1 MTRLF
6 AILLLL
12 VSPLIGQPSFG
23 EAALFNTGWK
33 FQKGDSVEWSRPDL
47 DDSGWR
53 KLDLPHDWSVEGP
66 HEKSLASATGYLPGG
81 IAWYRKS
88 FEAPDLTKGRRFH
101 IHFEGIYRNGE
112 VFLNGEPLGMRP
124 NGYLP
129 VTHDLTSRLKPGRN
143 TLAVRVDHSE
153 SADSRWYT
161 GSGIYRNVHWI
172 ECGPVHLAERGVFFR
187 APSVTAESAAAKI
200 DATVANTTDR
210 ETKVK
215 VEHEL
220 LDPEGKTA
228 ARTAVDLSVPAGAS
242 STAAQA
248 MTLARPRRWS
258 PDTPLLYTLRTVIS
272 RDGETL
278 DRSEIRVGF
287 RSLEFL
293 PDRGFLLN
301 GGPLKVKG
309 VCLHH
314 DAGVLGAAV
323 PAEIWKRRLVTL
335 KSLGCNAIRTSHNPQ
350 ASDLLHLCDELGLLV
365 LNEAFDEWEHPKKKW
380 LEGWNVGKPGF
391 QGHASFFKEWSDRDL
406 RDFVLRDRN
415 HPSVFMW
422 SIGNEIDYPN
432 DPYSHPVLDKESIGQ
447 PHIRGYQKDQPHADR
462 LGEIARRLAAVVRGN
477 DPTRPVTAGLAG
489 PVMSNETTYPDAL
502 DVVGY
507 NYSEARYAADRQR
520 FPKRVFYGSENGHS
534 LDAWKAVRDDK
545 AIFGQF
551 LWTGVDYL
559 GEAGPWPSRGS
570 SAGLLD
576 LAGFVKSRGWFR
588 QSLWSDEPMAKL
600 VTQPAG
606 RARGFRGGEPLRSW
620 NHEAGA
626 KVRVLCYTNLPGASL
641 HLNGRP
647 IGEPRQRDDSTGLIE
662 WGLPFEPGKLEVIGR
677 VQDREQVIDV
687 LETTGPAHAVRAGIW
702 QAAPLAAG
710 GVSQVEIHITDAQGR
725 PVPAADQEITCTLA
739 GPLRLLGMESGNLRD
754 LQNPLAN
761 PVRTH
766 RGTLIAYLQ
775 ATGHPG
781 KAKATFSAPSL
792 KDAVVEIEIRGTGKE
807 G

>member
-1 MTRLF
+1 MPYFFLF
-6 AILLLL
+6 FFSLL
-12 VSPLIGQPSFG
+12 VSPLLGKVSFG
-23 EAALFNTGWK
+23 NASSFNADWK
-33 FQKGDSVEWSRPDL
+33 FQKGDSPDWSRPDL

-66 HEKSLASATGYLPGG
+66 HDPSLASATGYLPGG
-81 IAWYRKS
+81 IAWYRKT
-88 FEAPDLTKGRRFH
+88 FDAPELDNGKRHH
-101 IHFEGIYRNGE
+101 IHFEGIYRDGE
-112 VFLNGEPLGMRP
+112 IFLNGVSLGMRP

-129 VTHDLTSRLKPGRN
+129 VTHDLSDRLKPGKN
-143 TLAVRVDHSE
+143 IIAVRVDHSE

-172 ECGPVHLAERGVFFR
+172 EAGPIHLAERGVFFR
-187 APSVTAESAAAKI
+187 APAVTAESASAKA
-200 DATVANTTDR
+200 DTTVVNTTNR

-220 LDPEGKTA
+220 IDPQGKVVSRVA
-228 ARTAVDLSVPAGAS
+228 SDLTVVAGSS
-242 STAAQA
+242 STGGQE
-248 MTLARPRRWS
+248 MTIPKPRLWS
-258 PDTPLLYTLRTVIS
+258 PNTPILYTLRTMVS

-278 DRSEIRVGF
+278 DRSEFRTGF

-301 GGPLKVKG
+301 GSPLKVKG

-314 DAGVLGAAV
+314 DAGSLGAAV
-323 PAEIWKRRLVTL
+323 PKEIWKRRLLTL
-335 KSLGCNAIRTSHNPQ
+335 KSIGCNAIRTSHNPQ
-350 ASDLLHLCDELGLLV
+350 ASDLLDLCDELGLLV

-432 DPYSHPVLDKESIGQ
+432 DPYSHPILDKESIGQ
-447 PHIRGYQKDQPHADR
+447 PHIRGYQRDQPHADR
-462 LGEIARRLAAVVRGN
+462 LGEIARRLAAVVRGI

-534 LDAWKAVRDDK
+534 LDAWKAVRDNE

-570 SAGLLD
+570 NAGLLD

-588 QSLWSDEPMAKL
+588 QSLWSELPMAKL
-600 VTQPAG
+600 ATQSAV
-606 RARGFRGGEPLRSW
+606 RSRGFRGGEPQRSW

-626 KVRVLCYTNLPGASL
+626 KVRVLCYTNLPKVIL
-641 HLNGRP
+641 ILNGRTV
-647 IGEPRQRDDSTGLIE
+647 GEPRERDDSTGMIE
-662 WGLPFEPGKLEVIGR
+662 WELPFEEGKLEV
-677 VQDREQVIDV
+677 VAQNKDQEEVMDV
-687 LETTGPAHAVRAGIW
+687 LETSGSARAIKAEVW
-702 QAAPLAAG
+702 ETRTLTKN
-710 GVSQVEIHITDAQGR
+710 GVAQVEIRIVDAQGR
-725 PVPAADQEITCTLA
+725 SVSGANEEVTCTIN
-739 GPLRLLGMESGNLRD
+739 GPLRLLGMESGNTRDVGDLRSNR
-754 LQNPLAN
+754 L
-761 PVRTH
+761 RTH
-766 RGTLIAYLQ
+766 RGALIAYLR
-775 ATGHPG
+775 ATGPPG
-781 KAKATFSAPSL
+781 KALVTFSAPSL
-792 KDAVVEIEIRGTGKE
+792 KESVVQIEVGDLN
-807 G
+807 

>member
-1 MTRLF
+1 MARLIF
-6 AILLLL
+6 SLVCLL
-12 VSPLIGQPSFG
+12 VSPLFGQTSFG
-23 EAALFNTGWK
+23 NAVSFNAEWK
-33 FQKGDSVEWSRPDL
+33 FQKGDSPEWARPDL
-47 DDSGWR
+47 DDSAWR

-81 IAWYRKS
+81 IAWYRKT
-88 FEAPDLTKGRRFH
+88 FEAPDPGKGRRFH

-112 VFLNGEPLGMRP
+112 IFLNGVSLGMRP

-129 VTHDLTSRLKPGRN
+129 VTHDLTSRLKPGKN
-143 TLAVRVDHSE
+143 LIAVRVDHSE

-172 ECGPVHLAERGVFFR
+172 ESGPIHLAERGVFFR
-187 APSVTAESAAAKI
+187 APSVTAESATAKA
-200 DATVANTTDR
+200 DAMVVNTTDR
-210 ETKVK
+210 ETKVRI
-215 VEHEL
+215 EHEL
-220 LDPEGKTA
+220 IDPQGKVVARA
-228 ARTAVDLSVPAGAS
+228 AADLSVPAGAS
-242 STAAQA
+242 STAAQE
-248 MTLARPRRWS
+248 MRISKPSRWS
-258 PDTPLLYTLRTVIS
+258 PDAPVLYTLRTVVS

-278 DRSEIRVGF
+278 DRSEFRTGF

-301 GGPLKVKG
+301 GSPLKVKG

-314 DAGVLGAAV
+314 DAGSLGAAV
-323 PAEIWKRRLVTL
+323 PTEIWKRRLVTL
-335 KSLGCNAIRTSHNPQ
+335 KSIGCNAIRTSHNPQ
-350 ASDLLHLCDELGLLV
+350 ASDLLDLCDELGLLV

-380 LEGWNVGKPGF
+380 LEGWNAGKPGF

-432 DPYSHPVLDKESIGQ
+432 DPYSHPILDKESIGQ

-462 LGEIARRLAAVVRGN
+462 LGEIARRLAAVVRAN

-489 PVMSNETTYPDAL
+489 PVMSNETTYPNAL

-534 LDAWKAVRDDK
+534 LDAWKAVRDNE

-570 SAGLLD
+570 TAGLLD

-588 QSLWSDEPMAKL
+588 QSLWSDKPMAKL
-600 VTQPAG
+600 VAQPAG
-606 RARGFRGGEPLRSW
+606 RARGFRGGEPQRSW
-620 NHEAGA
+620 NYEAGA
-626 KVRVLCYTNLPGASL
+626 KVRVLCYTNLPKVSL
-641 HLNGRP
+641 KLNGRV
-647 IGEPRQRDDSTGLIE
+647 IGEPKGRDDSTGVIE
-662 WGLPFEPGKLEVIGR
+662 WELPFEAGKLEVVGPIK
-677 VQDREQVIDV
+677 DRDEVMDV
-687 LETTGPAHAVRAGIW
+687 LETSGAASAIRAEVW
-702 QAAPLAAG
+702 KAEPLTKG
-710 GVSQVEIHITDAQGR
+710 GVAQVEIRIVDAQGR
-725 PVPAADQEITCTLA
+725 PVPGFDEKVTCTID

-754 LQNPLAN
+754 VGNPRGN
-761 PVRTH
+761 SVRTH
-766 RGTLIAYLQ
+766 RGALIAYLQ
-775 ATGHPG
+775 ATQSDG
-781 KAKATFSAPSL
+781 KAKAVFSTPSL
-792 KDAVVEIEIRGTGKE
+792 KEAAVELVIGATK
-807 G
+807 